1 MHEGSCIFSACFSA
15 ESDRTNGGTGVLR
28 VIFAERDTGQD
39 CQVQREAATGYTK
52 NCNNYLFMYIII
64 KDAPIQGFTDIPIT
78 DIIWLIKA
86 DTDN

>member
-39 CQVQREAATGYTK
+39 CQVQREAASGYTK
-52 NCNNYLFMYIII
+52 NCNNFSCTLLCMTCNSLVVFVNM
-64 KDAPIQGFTDIPIT
+64 
-78 DIIWLIKA
+78 L
-86 DTDN
+86 